1 VAFARRKPH
10 ASHPLPFFSSPAISY
25 IQATPFPFPFSRF
38 LPPPTLSPLLRPSV
52 SVEGVPITPNHFMP
66 NIDQGFSLL
75 PSRRSLSPSKK
86 TGPRTVLGISN
97 ILFHRPDNSPLRS
110 QPALPKPPVA
120 ARRSLST
127 RRRRNPRADTQNIN
141 TLSFLEFDSTIHV
154 ENTPPSPSISS
165 MTASQERQARPA
177 RRQVLRVDAQDG
189 PWTVS
194 VAENHHRP
202 SSFTLYVKSECTF
215 TKELSGVF
223 FCLSRCSVP
232 VGVSHFPFHLM
243 WDGSLGSIVLPIS
256 SWAQLC
262 PRLPNLDMMAS

>member
-1 VAFARRKPH
+1 MAFARRKLH
-10 ASHPLPFFSSPAISY
+10 ASHPLPFFFITCYHSY

-52 SVEGVPITPNHFMP
+52 SVEGVPITANHCMP

-86 TGPRTVLGISN
+86 TGPRAVLGISN
-97 ILFHRPDNSPLRS
+97 ILFHRPDSSPVRSQSPLT
-110 QPALPKPPVA
+110 KPPVA

-127 RRRRNPRADTQNIN
+127 RRRRNPRTETQNIN

-154 ENTPPSPSISS
+154 ENTPPSPSISV
-165 MTASQERQARPA
+165 MTASQPRPA

-194 VAENHHRP
+194 VAENPHRP
-202 SSFTLYVKSECTF
+202 SSFTLYVKSECPF
-215 TKELSGVF
+215 TKELSEVI
-223 FCLSRCSVP
+223 FCFVAMLRP
-232 VGVSHFPFHLM
+232 VAVSHFPFHLM
-243 WDGSLGSIVLPIS
+243 WDGFLGSIVIPIS
-256 SWAQLC
+256 SWEQ
-262 PRLPNLDMMAS
+262 

>member
-1 VAFARRKPH
+1 
-10 ASHPLPFFSSPAISY
+10 
-25 IQATPFPFPFSRF
+25 
-38 LPPPTLSPLLRPSV
+38 
-52 SVEGVPITPNHFMP
+52 MP

-75 PSRRSLSPSKK
+75 PSRRSLSPKK

-97 ILFHRPDNSPLRS
+97 ILFHRPDNSPVPS
-110 QPALPKPPVA
+110 QPALTKPPVA

-154 ENTPPSPSISS
+154 ENTPPSPSISA
-165 MTASQERQARPA
+165 MTAAQERQPRPA

-194 VAENHHRP
+194 VAENPHRP
-202 SSFTLYVKSECTF
+202 SSYTLYVKSECPF
-215 TKELSGVF
+215 TKELSEP
-223 FCLSRCSVP
+223 FCLFVAMLRP

-243 WDGSLGSIVLPIS
+243 WDGSPGSFVVPIS
-256 SWAQLC
+256 FWAQLC
-262 PRLPNLDMMAS
+262 PQLPDLGLMASRADYVSSFSSPYTQPYAQPYRTRACRARSQTA

>member
-1 VAFARRKPH
+1 
-10 ASHPLPFFSSPAISY
+10 
-25 IQATPFPFPFSRF
+25 
-38 LPPPTLSPLLRPSV
+38 
-52 SVEGVPITPNHFMP
+52 MP

-86 TGPRTVLGISN
+86 SVPRTVLGISN

-110 QPALPKPPVA
+110 QPALTKPPVA

-127 RRRRNPRADTQNIN
+127 RRRRNPRAEAHNIN

-165 MTASQERQARPA
+165 MTATQERQTRPP

-194 VAENHHRP
+194 VAENPHRP
-202 SSFTLYVKSECTF
+202 SSFTLYVKSECPF
-215 TKELSGVF
+215 TEELSELF
-223 FCLSRCSVP
+223 FLFVAMLRP

-256 SWAQLC
+256 SLGAALSPTAQLGYDGK
-262 PRLPNLDMMAS
+262 PS

>member
-1 VAFARRKPH
+1 
-10 ASHPLPFFSSPAISY
+10 
-25 IQATPFPFPFSRF
+25 
-38 LPPPTLSPLLRPSV
+38 
-52 SVEGVPITPNHFMP
+52 MP

-86 TGPRTVLGISN
+86 SVPRTVLGISN

-110 QPALPKPPVA
+110 QPALTKPPVA

-127 RRRRNPRADTQNIN
+127 RRRRNPRAEAHNIN

-165 MTASQERQARPA
+165 MTATQERQTRPP

-194 VAENHHRP
+194 VAENPHRP
-202 SSFTLYVKSECTF
+202 SSFTLYVKSECPF
-215 TKELSGVF
+215 TEELSELFLFVCRDAPSCWGVTF
-223 FCLSRCSVP
+223 SFSYYVGWLSWKYRSSDFVLGRSSVP
-232 VGVSHFPFHLM
+232 N
-243 WDGSLGSIVLPIS
+243 
-256 SWAQLC
+256 C
-262 PRLPNLDMMAS
+262 PTRI